1 MQRAATV
8 AALRE
13 LVAAAPRPLGL
24 VPTMG
29 ALHAGHMSLVD
40 RARSDCATVVATIYV
55 NAAQFGPNED
65 FDRYPRPL
73 DRDLGML
80 AAAGVDAVYTPS
92 DAEMYPEGFATSIS
106 VAGPALPFEGLAR
119 PGHFD
124 GVATIVAKLLVQA
137 SPDRAYFGQKDAQQV
152 AVVKRLTADLGLNV
166 EIVALPT
173 VREPDGLAMSSRN
186 AYLSEAQRQAA
197 TVLYRSLSATRDR
210 FRAGARGPDSLKAG
224 CRALIEQ
231 EPLVDAIDYL
241 AVVDATSMAP
251 WREEGSCLL
260 IAAVRMGGVRLIDNV
275 VLD

>member
-124 GVATIVAKLLVQA
+124 GVATVVAKLLVQA

-152 AVVKRLTADLGLNV
+152 AVVKRLTADLDLNV

-186 AYLSEAQRQAA
+186 AYLSEGQRRAA

-210 FRAGARGPDSLKAG
+210 FRAGARGADNLEAG

-231 EPLVDAIDYL
+231 EPLVDAIDYVG
-241 AVVDATSMAP
+241 VVDATSMAP

-260 IAAVRMGGVRLIDNV
+260 VAAVRMGGVRLIDNV

>member
-13 LVAAAPRPLGL
+13 IAAAAPRPLGL

-65 FDRYPRPL
+65 FNRYPRPL
-73 DRDLGML
+73 DRDFGML

-124 GVATIVAKLLVQA
+124 GVATVVAKLLVQA

-152 AVVKRLTADLGLNV
+152 AVIKRLAADLDLNV

-186 AYLSEAQRQAA
+186 AYLSESQRRAA

-210 FRAGARGPDSLKAG
+210 FRAGARGGDNLEAG
-224 CRALIEQ
+224 CRALIER
-231 EPLVDAIDYL
+231 EPLVDAIDYV

-251 WREEGSCLL
+251 WWEEGSCLL
-260 IAAVRMGGVRLIDNV
+260 VAAVRMGGVRLIDNV

>member
-55 NAAQFGPNED
+55 NGAQFGPNED

-80 AAAGVDAVYTPS
+80 TAAGVDAVYTPS

-186 AYLSEAQRQAA
+186 AYLNEDQRRAA
-197 TVLYRSLSATRDR
+197 TILYRSLSATRDR
-210 FRAGARGPDSLKAG
+210 FRAGARGPDSLEAG

-231 EPLVDAIDYL
+231 EPLVDAIDYVG
-241 AVVDATSMAP
+241 VVDATSMAP
-251 WREEGSCLL
+251 WREEGPCLL
-260 IAAVRMGGVRLIDNV
+260 VAAVRMGGVRLIDNV

>member
-1 MQRAATV
+1 MERAATV
-8 AALRE
+8 AALRDF
-13 LVAAAPRPLGL
+13 VAAAPRPLGL

-55 NAAQFGPNED
+55 NGAQFGPNED

-73 DRDLGML
+73 NRDLGML

-137 SPDRAYFGQKDAQQV
+137 SPDRAYFGQKDAQQI
-152 AVVKRLTADLGLNV
+152 AVVKRLTADLDLNV

-210 FRAGARGPDSLKAG
+210 FRAGARGADNLEAG

-231 EPLVDAIDYL
+231 EPLVDAIDYVG
-241 AVVDATSMAP
+241 VVDAASMAP

-260 IAAVRMGGVRLIDNV
+260 VAAVRMGGVRLIDNV

>member
-1 MQRAATV
+1 MQQATTV
-8 AALRE
+8 AALLK

-40 RARSDCATVVATIYV
+40 RARSDCATIVATIYV

-65 FDRYPRPL
+65 FNRYPRPL
-73 DRDLGML
+73 DRDFGML
-80 AAAGVDAVYTPS
+80 AAAGVDAVYAPS
-92 DAEMYPEGFATSIS
+92 DAEMYPDGFATSIS
-106 VAGPALPFEGLAR
+106 VAGPALPLEGLAR

-124 GVATIVAKLLVQA
+124 GVATVVAKLLVQA

-152 AVVKRLTADLGLNV
+152 AVVKRLTADLDLNV

-186 AYLSEAQRQAA
+186 AYLSESQRRAA

-210 FRAGARGPDSLKAG
+210 FRAGARGADNLEAG
-224 CRALIEQ
+224 CRALIER
-231 EPLVDAIDYL
+231 EPLVDAIDYV

-260 IAAVRMGGVRLIDNV
+260 VAAVRMGGVRLIDNV